1 MKNVIFTIMVA
12 ASATSAYAGFLDGIK
27 KIGGGVVEAV
37 GSTFDSAVN
46 VTTNTV
52 QSISASA
59 DVSAE
64 PTQQFEADSKT
75 LPSVNNSAKQDSVQ
89 AVSERKP
96 TQYELEQERRKRNEE
111 ERERRYQAEQE
122 RQRVGREKYQA
133 EQAARE
139 KAEREERIAR
149 EKAARDE
156 EDRKRAEQESRER
169 IEREEAA
176 RRRAEEEK
184 QRAER
189 EKAEQEERDAREKA
203 RREQAAREEAERVK
217 AEADRKAA
225 EQAERDRIAS
235 EKAAM
240 EKEKRDAVEKVH
252 STFANFHA
260 KAAGNPEGYEFKPI
274 SVYRDVK
281 LGMTIEEVCCA
292 LDIRDAQKFLREA
305 DEYSKWIRGKAQK
318 VVLEKH
324 TLFLQFAHISG
335 DAINSS
341 LVSAQM
347 EFNDK
352 DRAPTPAEVYEKYAT
367 ILGVKSRKEKQK
379 HGDKFKDD
387 IPQFWKVVYWKVCG
401 EIKNQKERYRN
412 GWADPE
418 DPSCKE
424 FMVKLEADEKAIRE
438 DIVEDVFRE
447 VDIFDVDGM
456 QICVK
461 PKVETGKISI
471 ITFEDVVVSDFLVK
485 FKADVKA
492 SKEKAAAEA
501 KAEADK
507 KAKSDTLNF

>member
-12 ASATSAYAGFLDGIK
+12 ASVTSAYAGFLDGIK
-27 KIGGGVVEAV
+27 KIGGGVVEAA
-37 GSTFDSAVN
+37 GSAFDSAVN

-75 LPSVNNSAKQDSVQ
+75 LPAVNNSAKQDSVH

-139 KAEREERIAR
+139 KAERE
-149 EKAARDE
+149 
-156 EDRKRAEQESRER
+156 
-169 IEREEAA
+169 
-176 RRRAEEEK
+176 
-184 QRAER
+184 
-189 EKAEQEERDAREKA
+189 KAEQEERDAREKA

-235 EKAAM
+235 EKAAI

-292 LDIRDAQKFLREA
+292 LDIKDAQKFLREA

-447 VDIFDVDGM
+447 VDMFDVDGM

-507 KAKSDTLNF
+507 KAKSDLEVPQFFGQENGRTLVNKR